1 MQKEINQ
8 ALQFIRNG
16 GIILYPTDT
25 IWGIGC
31 DATNPEAI
39 DRIYSI
45 KKRVERKALISLVCN
60 MKQLEGITEIIPEI
74 DITSNPTTII
84 YPFAKGLSTNLISE
98 NGSAG
103 VRIVK
108 DNFCKQ
114 LIQKLGSPIASTSAN
129 ISGEPAPT
137 QFSEISDE
145 IKNNVDYIVNLRLK
159 EKMSTPS
166 AILLLND
173 DGSIK
178 KIR

>member
-1 MQKEINQ
+1 MQIEIKK
-8 ALQFIRNG
+8 ALRSLRNG
-16 GIILYPTDT
+16 GVILYPTDT

-39 DRIYSI
+39 DKIYSI
-45 KKRVERKALISLVCN
+45 KKRTEKKALISLVYN
-60 MKQLEGITEIIPEI
+60 KQQLEDITENIPEI

-84 YPFAKGLSTNLISE
+84 YPFAKGLSPNLISD

-108 DNFCKQ
+108 DEFCKK
-114 LIQKLGSPIASTSAN
+114 LIRKLGSPIASTSAN

-159 EKMSTPS
+159 EEMSTPS
-166 AILLLND
+166 EILLLND

>member
-1 MQKEINQ
+1 MQIEVNQ
-8 ALQFIRNG
+8 ALRFLRNG
-16 GIILYPTDT
+16 GVILYPTDT

-45 KKRVERKALISLVCN
+45 KKRVERKALISLVFDK
-60 MKQLEGITEIIPEI
+60 KQLEEITEIIPEI

-84 YPFAKGLSTNLISE
+84 YPSAKGLSTNLISE

-108 DNFCKQ
+108 DEFCKKI
-114 LIQKLGSPIASTSAN
+114 IQKLGNPIVSTSAN
-129 ISGEPAPT
+129 ISGEPSPT
-137 QFSEISDE
+137 QFSEISNE

-159 EKMSTPS
+159 EKMSIPS